1 MSAIVT
7 FDTNFIIE
15 NKDKIRTIILDVKE
29 KYELIIAK
37 IVIEEVKG
45 QRVRQTLKSYNNI
58 KDKIDS
64 SIKENAWLNIEDN
77 TDIADVIKEQERKL
91 DEWLTK
97 AFDEKIRKLLYNNK

>member
-15 NKDKIRTIILDVKE
+15 NKDKIRTIILDVRE

-58 KDKIDS
+58 K
-64 SIKENAWLNIEDN
+64 L
-77 TDIADVIKEQERKL
+77 Q
-91 DEWLTK
+91 
-97 AFDEKIRKLLYNNK
+97 LYLGNHLY